1 MAQEIVGVKIQVEG
15 NASESVGSLKK
26 QLREA
31 QADVQKLSDKFGAT
45 SEQAIAAAKRAGELK
60 DRIGDAKAL
69 TDAFNPD
76 RKFQAFASALQ
87 GVVGGFSA
95 VQGALGLIGVESD
108 QVQKTLLKVQS
119 AMALSQGLNSVLE
132 ARDSFKNLGAV
143 IQSTTIFQ
151 KANNLAT
158 IAATAIQKA
167 FGVATVGVGRA
178 FTILKGA
185 IAATGIGLLVV
196 GLTSLIGK
204 ISSWIGSTDSAKQA
218 NDRLNEAID
227 QQNKLFEKNRKAL
240 QNARQDAITEAKI
253 KGASAEEIFKINQLY
268 GSKDIELTK
277 QNAAD
282 KLKTLQE
289 FENKN
294 LEVYYENG
302 QKRVRGDEAQVEQYK
317 KLSKELEDANNIK
330 NDAIRQSDVDAQN
343 ERLRIADEGRAKA
356 KQNSAEA
363 KQLAEKQKQ
372 ERDKELEEEKQ
383 RLKEREEANKQAD
396 EQIRKAKQENYLAS
410 IKDEDERA
418 KKKLQL
424 DLENRNLEIEAL
436 NIDNSKKRELKFQ
449 AAIDTQNQ
457 LDALDIE
464 IKKKQ
469 EEKDRELVA
478 QQKEA
483 LDKSVE
489 DAKKAAEA
497 KMKIAEQEAQ
507 FRKQQLTEVGDALG
521 KLGDIV
527 GKETAAGKAL
537 AIAQALINTYQ
548 GATEALKQ
556 KSTLPSPFDFA
567 AKAINVAA
575 IIASGIKAVKS
586 ITAVKVPGGGSGQS
600 APTTSITSGTGA
612 APISPALPVQA
623 TLTQLNQGSINQLGS
638 ATNRAY
644 VVETDITNSQERIK
658 RINRAARL
666 N

>member
-15 NASESVGSLKK
+15 NANESVGSLKK

-31 QADVQKLSDKFGAT
+31 QADVQALSDKFGAT
-45 SEQAIAAAKRAGELK
+45 SQQAINAAKKAGELK

-76 RKFQAFASALQ
+76 RKFQAFASSLQ

-95 VQGALGLIGVESD
+95 VQGALGLVGVESD

-158 IAATAIQKA
+158 IAAIAVQKA
-167 FGVATVGVGRA
+167 FGVATIGTGRA

-196 GLTSLIGK
+196 GLTTLISK
-204 ISSWIGSTDSAKQA
+204 ISDWTSSSEEAAEAQKRLAQQNELVNASLQNQIDVLTAVGNKEKEILALKKQQIDNELNVIRESAKQKG
-218 NDRLNEAID
+218 NLTQEELKNFRDLKTQKEVLDIEEQNRLKKIDDEAKKKQD
-227 QQNKLFEKNRKAL
+227 DSNKQAAEKNKA
-240 QNARQDAITEAKI
+240 
-253 KGASAEEIFKINQLY
+253 
-268 GSKDIELTK
+268 
-277 QNAAD
+277 AA
-282 KLKTLQE
+282 
-289 FENKN
+289 
-294 LEVYYENG
+294 
-302 QKRVRGDEAQVEQYK
+302 
-317 KLSKELEDANNIK
+317 
-330 NDAIRQSDVDAQN
+330 
-343 ERLRIADEGRAKA
+343 
-356 KQNSAEA
+356 
-363 KQLAEKQKQ
+363 Q
-372 ERDKELEEEKQ
+372 ERVN
-383 RLKEREEANKQAD
+383 ANKQA
-396 EQIRKAKQENYLAS
+396 EEEIRKVRQDAELNAITDENQRKIRQAE
-410 IKDEDERA
+410 ITF
-418 KKKLQL
+418 
-424 DLENRNLEIEAL
+424 ENRKLEIEELKASEKL
-436 NIDNSKKRELKFQ
+436 KTQLLVEEQKLRDQAIADAKAAAVQAEFDAIFARLEKEQELEDIEKKRIADANQKEFDDLF
-449 AAIDTQNQ
+449 AQ
-457 LDALDIE
+457 LDAE
-464 IKKKQ
+464 T
-469 EEKDRELVA
+469 ESER
-478 QQKEA
+478 
-483 LDKSVE
+483 
-489 DAKKAAEA
+489 KAAEA
-497 KMKIAEQEAQ
+497 QKEIEKEKSD
-507 FRKQQLTEVGDALG
+507 FKKQQLSEVGDALG

-537 AIAQALINTYQ
+537 GIATALINTYQ

-575 IIASGIKAVKS
+575 IIASGIKSVKA
-586 ITAVKVPGGGSGQS
+586 ITAVKVPGGGGGQS
-600 APTTSITSGTGA
+600 APVTSLTAGGS
-612 APISPALPVQA
+612 APLSPNLPVQA

-644 VVETDITNSQERIK
+644 VVESDVTNSQERIK